1 MQNALQRRAL
11 PEWIDLNTAVRLA
24 KCCGA
29 TDEDFNAIL
38 VDGFQWGLID
48 VTGLLKFAPIERVR
62 ENFPARAAELNAMR
76 SWRTPRRVEDFLAR
90 AAGVVCGTGNHLE
103 AAIYWG
109 IAARSIHSDS
119 CILGAVHL
127 RCSAIVSGLESAG
140 FKVGEAGWKVLNAY
154 AEDLPTQ
161 GDAATARLDTTPAG
175 TPARPSEGKQS
186 MEAEDPT
193 PKHARRGPRSTRD
206 AIRRAARRLKADGK
220 VPGNNG
226 TVPWD
231 VYQKDICRLAGVE
244 WDELSSKPKE
254 RGYSLDTI
262 QNALR
267 DMPPSLSINK
277 TTESTEFT
285 EN

>member
-1 MQNALQRRAL
+1 MSRELQSSPATATPVDLSSVFDEVRVLIEAAYRESQIEIEWRLPDAL
-11 PEWIDLNTAVRLA
+11 PLVLGDRYRLFM
-24 KCCGA
+24 GA
-29 TDEDFNAIL
+29 H
-38 VDGFQWGLID
+38 
-48 VTGLLKFAPIERVR
+48 P
-62 ENFPARAAELNAMR
+62 
-76 SWRTPRRVEDFLAR
+76 FLAR